1 MVSGRQMLGLLQT
14 ARQHSARIIFS
25 GDVKQIQSVEAS
37 DALRI
42 LERESKLQ
50 STSLTKVE
58 RQTNPQY
65 RHAVEQF
72 RRNPARGFEK
82 LDEIGAVHEVSL
94 DQRAVAIV
102 QAYKAD
108 PCHIDRNGQRSTVL
122 VV

>member
-25 GDVKQIQSVEAS
+25 GDVKQIQSVEAC

-58 RQTNPQY
+58 RQTNPLY
-65 RHAVEQF
+65 RQAVEEL
-72 RRNPARGFEK
+72 RRNPARGFQK
-82 LDEIGAVHEVSL
+82 LDEMGAVHEVSL
-94 DQRAVAIV
+94 EQRAAAIV
-102 QAYKAD
+102 Q
-108 PCHIDRNGQRSTVL
+108 
-122 VV
+122 